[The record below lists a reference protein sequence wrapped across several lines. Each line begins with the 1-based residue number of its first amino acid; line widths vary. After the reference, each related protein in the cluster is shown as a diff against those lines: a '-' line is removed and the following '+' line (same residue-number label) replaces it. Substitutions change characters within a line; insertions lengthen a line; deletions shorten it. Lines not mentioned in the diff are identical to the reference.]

1 MSPASIGLRTIKDI
15 AARVHR
21 NRKMNQAALV
31 GTVSLRIASALTLFN
46 SPILL
51 CSKGR
56 IVLANPREARSCI
69 E

>member
-1 MSPASIGLRTIKDI
+1 MSPASIGLHSIKDI
-15 AARVHR
+15 AARAHR
-21 NRKMNQAALV
+21 NRKMNQALA

-56 IVLANPREARSCI
+56 IVLANPREVR
-69 E
+69 